1 MSIYVKK
8 SGGRVEAG
16 EIVRECPHCHAH
28 AQLLPTAIPDY
39 DAIAAARSGQVGA
52 VFVCAACHEPR
63 FARLS
68 VRSIDAERAELSSN
82 PVEVE
87 RPKERFAFAYLPNP
101 VERMFSE
108 ALSCYAADCHNAFAS
123 MCRRTITAAMDAG
136 GPEARARLYEL
147 FRDITELGDV
157 DTDTIR
163 TLEAVLFE
171 VDVTEPELRADQA
184 AVLIEIVKDMLYQCF
199 VRVAKL
205 KAALRMRRYFAG
217 SAEHKV
223 TPFGR
228 DDRRA
233 ESA

>member
-1 MSIYVKK
+1 VSIYVKK
-8 SGGRVEAG
+8 SGGRVEAD
-16 EIVRECPHCHAH
+16 EIVRECPHCRAH
-28 AQLLPTAIPDY
+28 AQMLPAAIPDY
-39 DAIAAARSGQVGA
+39 DAIAGTRGEQVGA
-52 VFVCAACHEPR
+52 VFVCAACREPR
-63 FARLS
+63 FAKLS
-68 VRSIDAERAELSSN
+68 IRSIDAERAELSSN

-87 RPKERFAFAYLPNP
+87 RPKERFALAYLPSP

-123 MCRRTITAAMDAG
+123 MCRRTISAAMHAG
-136 GPEARARLYEL
+136 GSQTRAKLYEL
-147 FRDITELGDV
+147 FREITELGDL
-157 DTDTIR
+157 DPDTIR
-163 TLEAVLFE
+163 TLETVLFE
-171 VDVTEPELRADQA
+171 LDGTEPELRADQA

-199 VRVAKL
+199 VRAAKL

-217 SAEHKV
+217 GADDKV